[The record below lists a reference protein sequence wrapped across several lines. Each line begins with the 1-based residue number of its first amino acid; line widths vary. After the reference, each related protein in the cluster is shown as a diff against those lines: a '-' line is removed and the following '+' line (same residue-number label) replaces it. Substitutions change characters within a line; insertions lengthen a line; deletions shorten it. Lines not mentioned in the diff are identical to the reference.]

1 LWKGLM
7 YKKDKLNNGLRI
19 ITKRLSNVQSV
30 SLGIWIN
37 IGGRYEIAVQKGISH
52 FLEHLLF
59 KGSKKYSCR
68 TIKESIEGVGGA
80 LNGFTSEEVTC
91 YLVKIP
97 SKYLVFSLD
106 ILSDMVANPCLK
118 PADIQKEKAVILEEL
133 KMYRDLPQ
141 SYVYELLDELLWPQ
155 QPLGAPVI
163 GTVESVGGINRDIL
177 KSFQVNHYTPANI
190 VISAAGLLDHGLLV
204 KKVSAIFPSNTGAK
218 LNTFVPAKQC
228 QDKPQLK
235 IFSKDTE
242 QTHMAL
248 GFHGLKRDHSLR
260 HAQAILHIILGA
272 NMSSRLFNEVRE
284 KRGLAYEIGTSL
296 KRFHDTGAFLVHAGI
311 ANSKVEDCL
320 GLIFQE
326 LGKTKKNLVRLNE
339 FKRAKEFFLGQLSL
353 ALEDTME
360 YMLWMGESVACLDKV
375 YSLEQIVREVNKVSL
390 EDVRQVARQIFNNSM
405 INLALIGP
413 LEKNESNIYNKLNLG

>member
-1 LWKGLM
+1 M
-7 YKKDKLNNGLRI
+7 YRRQKLNNGLRI
-19 ITKRLSNVQSV
+19 ITKRSNNVQSV

-37 IGGRYEIAVQKGISH
+37 IGSRYEVQTQKGISH

-68 TIKESIEGVGGA
+68 AIKESIEGVGGS
-80 LNGFTSEEVTC
+80 LNGFTSEEHTC

-97 SKYLVFSLD
+97 HRYLTCALD
-106 ILSDMVANPCLK
+106 ILSDMVINPRLK
-118 PADIQKEKAVILEEL
+118 SADIEKEKAVVLEEL

-141 SYVYELLDELLWPQ
+141 SYVYELLDELLWPLQ
-155 QPLGAPVI
+155 ALGSPVI
-163 GTVESVGGINRDIL
+163 GTVETVNNISRNVL
-177 KSFQVNHYTPANI
+177 KSFQSHHYTPSNI
-190 VISAAGLLDHGLLV
+190 VISAAGFLDFDFLV
-204 KKVSAIFPSNTGAK
+204 KKVSAIFSPLESAK
-218 LNTFVPAKQC
+218 LNIFLKAQQD

-235 IFSKDTE
+235 IFHKDTE

-248 GFHGLKRDHSLR
+248 GFHALKRDHPLR
-260 HAQAILHIILGA
+260 HAQAILHIILGG

-284 KRGLAYEIGTSL
+284 KRGLAYEIGTGL
-296 KRFHDTGAFLVHAGI
+296 KRYHDTGVFLVHAGI
-311 ANSKVEDCL
+311 DNRKVSDCL

-326 LGKTKKNLVRLNE
+326 LGKTKKFLVTKDE
-339 FKRAKEFFLGQLSL
+339 FKRAKEFYLGQLSL

-375 YSLEQIVREVNKVSL
+375 YSLEQVIKEVNKVCS
-390 EDVRQVARQIFNNSM
+390 EDLRGVAEQIFKNEI

-413 LEKNESNIYNKLNLG
+413 LAKSQKQIYDKLDLG